1 MKLYKIP
8 HNARIVVLNKI
19 EREAI
24 FYDNFQ
30 DYLVSNQE
38 IQLNSKK
45 FYCHLYRNKI
55 IENINFANS
64 QLTDYL
70 PEQIDDVDNYLLTI
84 EDKNKNLYQI
94 NFINN
99 IFSNHFLK
107 SAFILN
113 NFIKLNAFPKPL
125 ALIVDNFNQNHEF
138 LSVGLLSAFSN
149 IAVGN
154 IKLNDNNNFDL
165 KKIPNL
171 FNQDHQS
178 LKIFNPLLDY
188 EKKACLFRFSCIGRY
203 EPYYDDYY
211 GSIRIRHM
219 KIFETFENYLNSI
232 NFSQKYSFNIKSP
245 VNNHLPSVSIKP
257 NKQEKILLTQKNE
270 STNIATFY

>member
-1 MKLYKIP
+1 M
-8 HNARIVVLNKI
+8 
-19 EREAI
+19 
-24 FYDNFQ
+24 
-30 DYLVSNQE
+30 
-38 IQLNSKK
+38 
-45 FYCHLYRNKI
+45 
-55 IENINFANS
+55 
-64 QLTDYL
+64 
-70 PEQIDDVDNYLLTI
+70 
-84 EDKNKNLYQI
+84 
-94 NFINN
+94 
-99 IFSNHFLK
+99 
-107 SAFILN
+107 
-113 NFIKLNAFPKPL
+113 
-125 ALIVDNFNQNHEF
+125 
-138 LSVGLLSAFSN
+138 GLLSAFSN
-149 IAVGN
+149 ITVGN

-219 KIFETFENYLNSI
+219 KIFETFENYLDYI
-232 NFSQKYSFNIKSP
+232 NFYQKYSFNIKSP
-245 VNNHLPSVSIKP
+245 VNNHLPSFSIKP

>member
-70 PEQIDDVDNYLLTI
+70 PEQIDDVDNYLL
-84 EDKNKNLYQI
+84 
-94 NFINN
+94 
-99 IFSNHFLK
+99 
-107 SAFILN
+107 
-113 NFIKLNAFPKPL
+113 
-125 ALIVDNFNQNHEF
+125 
-138 LSVGLLSAFSN
+138 
-149 IAVGN
+149 
-154 IKLNDNNNFDL
+154 
-165 KKIPNL
+165 
-171 FNQDHQS
+171 
-178 LKIFNPLLDY
+178 
-188 EKKACLFRFSCIGRY
+188 
-203 EPYYDDYY
+203 
-211 GSIRIRHM
+211 
-219 KIFETFENYLNSI
+219 NY
-232 NFSQKYSFNIKSP
+232 
-245 VNNHLPSVSIKP
+245 
-257 NKQEKILLTQKNE
+257 
-270 STNIATFY
+270 

>member
-8 HNARIVVLNKI
+8 HSARIAILNKI
-19 EREAI
+19 EREATL
-24 FYDNFQ
+24 YDNFQ

-38 IQLNSKK
+38 IQLNNKK
-45 FYCHLYRNKI
+45 FYCHLYQNKI

-70 PEQIDDVDNYLLTI
+70 PERLDDVDNYLITI
-84 EDKNKNLYQI
+84 EDKNETLYKI

-99 IFSNHFLK
+99 IFSNHSLK

-113 NFIKLNAFPKPL
+113 NFILLNAFTKPP
-125 ALIVDNFNQNHEF
+125 ALIPNNFNQNHEF
-138 LSVGLLSAFSN
+138 LSVGLISAFSN
-149 IAVGN
+149 IVVGN
-154 IKLNDNNNFDL
+154 IKLNDNNDFEL
-165 KKIPNL
+165 KKMPNL
-171 FNQDHQS
+171 FDQDHQS
-178 LKIFNPLLDY
+178 LKILDPLLDQ
-188 EKKACLFRFSCIGRY
+188 EKKASLFRFSCIGRY

-211 GSIRIRHM
+211 GTIKIRHI
-219 KIFETFENYLNSI
+219 KIFETFENYLDYI
-232 NFSQKYSFNIKSP
+232 NFYQKYSFNIKSP
-245 VNNHLPSVSIKP
+245 INNDLPSISIKP